1 VKWLSRSLSWKFA
14 HTVALTSEPE
24 DRFVRKLSNALC
36 AVVTL
41 PELSADPIS
50 ASRLENGVLPELLD
64 VLLVEELPVEFNRL
78 VSESSPEL
86 MALKRLSTSCP
97 SALIPELLDV
107 SLAVLDVLDMELVAP
122 VLGIA

>member
-64 VLLVEELPVEFNRL
+64 VLLVEELPVEFSRL
-78 VSESSPEL
+78 VSES
-86 MALKRLSTSCP
+86 
-97 SALIPELLDV
+97 
-107 SLAVLDVLDMELVAP
+107 
-122 VLGIA
+122 

>member
-1 VKWLSRSLSWKFA
+1 MKWLSRSLSWKFA

-78 VSESSPEL
+78 VSES
-86 MALKRLSTSCP
+86 
-97 SALIPELLDV
+97 
-107 SLAVLDVLDMELVAP
+107 
-122 VLGIA
+122 